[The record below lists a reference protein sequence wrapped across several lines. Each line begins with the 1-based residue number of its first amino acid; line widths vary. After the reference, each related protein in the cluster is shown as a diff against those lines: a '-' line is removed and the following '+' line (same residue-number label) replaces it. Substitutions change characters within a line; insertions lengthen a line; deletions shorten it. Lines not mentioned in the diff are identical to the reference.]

1 MKQATYFLAPFSRIS
16 PIFSFL
22 LLCFVASN
30 GLAGEKIKN
39 PASKK
44 EIPVIQILEGEQESL
59 HLPRVPSRIA
69 VGDPEIADVNVT
81 SSPQDLLIIGKKAGS
96 TNLLIWGNTK
106 KRSRPLRY
114 QLHVNRKVI
123 EGEFESLVDHAG
135 DVPGEDPDPAD
146 MTTVDLGGTQIQ
158 TDIKIV
164 EISRTAL
171 KNAGFFFSKNSG
183 NSTIAVAPPG
193 TLSGVEGSAGSFLLE
208 SAAGFLPYAQAFQM
222 VFGNANKSWLS
233 SISLLEQGGYAYTL
247 AEPSLV
253 VMSGQTANFLA
264 GGEFPIP
271 VPQGGANAGSI
282 TIRFKEFGVRL
293 LLTPTLLDSNRI
305 MMKVAPEVSELDF
318 TAGIRSGGTQV
329 PALKVRRTDTSIEL
343 GDGESFAISGLISQT
358 TIANEDKVPGLG
370 DLPYIGA
377 FFRSKNFQKNDK
389 ELLMVVTPHIVDPIK
404 RDANLPPLPGEDV
417 RRANPDFGTFLFRN
431 QEPAYR
437 PIRSMEGF
445 SR

>member
-1 MKQATYFLAPFSRIS
+1 MTQATYFPNPITRIS
-16 PIFSFL
+16 YISSFL
-22 LLCFVASN
+22 LLCFVAC
-30 GLAGEKIKN
+30 GTLASEK
-39 PASKK
+39 PPSASSKK
-44 EIPVIQILEGEQESL
+44 QIPEIQLTEGEQESL
-59 HLPRVPSRIA
+59 HLPSIPTRIA

-81 SSPQDLLIIGKKAGS
+81 SSPKDLLITGKKAGT
-96 TNLLIWGNTK
+96 TNLLIWSATK
-106 KRSRPLRY
+106 KRSGPRRY

-123 EGEFESLVDHAG
+123 EGEFESLVEHAG
-135 DVPGEDPDPAD
+135 DIPGEEPDSTD
-146 MTTVDLGGTQIQ
+146 MTTVDLAGTQIQ
-158 TDIKIV
+158 ADIKIV

-171 KNAGFFFSKNSG
+171 KNAGFFFGKNSG
-183 NSTIAVAPPG
+183 NSTIAVSPPG
-193 TLSGVEGSAGSFLLE
+193 AISGVSGSAGSFLLE

-222 VFGNANKSWLS
+222 VFGDASKSWLS
-233 SISLLEQGGYAYTL
+233 SVSLLEQGGYAYTL

-271 VPQGGANAGSI
+271 VPQGGANSGAI
-282 TIRFKEFGVRL
+282 TIRFREFGVRL

-318 TAGIRSGGTQV
+318 TAGIQSGGTRV

-343 GDGESFAISGLISQT
+343 GDGESFVISGLISQT
-358 TIANEDKVPGLG
+358 TIANEDKLPGLG

-377 FFRSKNFQKNDK
+377 FFRSRNFQKNDK
-389 ELLMVVTPHIVDPIK
+389 ELLMVVTPHIVHPLK
-404 RDANLPPLPGEDV
+404 RDEQLPALPGEDV
-417 RRANPDFGTFLFRN
+417 RQANPDFGKFLFRK